1 MQNAFMMMK
10 RMTAGATAV
19 LALVAGQASAQG
31 FPVKPVRI
39 VAPYVPGGTVDAL
52 SRALA
57 AQLSEEFGQQVVVE
71 NRAGASGNIGA
82 EYVAGAEPDGHV
94 LLLTAST
101 VIVNPLVMKEK
112 QRFDLHKD
120 FTPIGM
126 VASTPLVFV
135 VSPQSGIETVG
146 DFIKQAKAHPDKI
159 NFGVGGFG
167 SGGHLAMET
176 FNVRAGT
183 SIPMV
188 IYKGSAPALTD
199 IVGGQL
205 SAIMDPVLTT
215 LPFVST
221 GRLKAIAVTGERR
234 SALLPSVPT
243 LSEAGVPNMDFVS
256 WYGMWGPAGIPE
268 AVSRRVQ
275 AGLTK
280 VLGSPQFKA
289 WLDKQGMVAGTV
301 TGKQFGD
308 YVRQESKKYAQA
320 VADAK
325 IEPK

>member
-1 MQNAFMMMK
+1 MAMIKKMAF
-10 RMTAGATAV
+10 RTVGAAFALWSAV
-19 LALVAGQASAQG
+19 ASAQA
-31 FPVKPVRI
+31 FPTKPIRI

-82 EYVAGAEPDGHV
+82 EYVAAAEPDGHV

-135 VSPQSGIETVG
+135 VSPQSGIGTVAE
-146 DFIKQAKAHPDKI
+146 FIKHAKANPEKV

-205 SAIMDPVLTT
+205 SAMMDPVLTT
-215 LPFVST
+215 LPFVNT
-221 GRLKAIAVTGERR
+221 GRLKAIAVTGEQR

-268 AVSRRVQ
+268 PVSTRIQ
-275 AGLTK
+275 AALTK
-280 VLGSPQFKA
+280 VLASPQFKP
-289 WLDKQGMVAGTV
+289 WLDKQGMVAGKV
-301 TGKQFGD
+301 TGKQFGE
-308 YVRQESKKYAQA
+308 YVQQESKKYAQA

>member
-1 MQNAFMMMK
+1 MK
-10 RMTAGATAV
+10 STSSLLAGAALAACAV
-19 LALVAGQASAQG
+19 LASSPLMAQS
-31 FPVKPVRI
+31 FPGKPVRI
-39 VAPYVPGGTVDAL
+39 VAPYVAGGTVDVL
-52 SRALA
+52 LRALA
-57 AQLSEEFGQQVVVE
+57 VQLTEEFGQQVVVE

-82 EYVAGAEPDGHV
+82 EYVAGSDPDGHV

-101 VIVNPLVMKEK
+101 VIVNPLVMKEA
-112 QRFDLHKD
+112 QRFDLRKD

-135 VSPQSGIETVG
+135 VSPQSGINTVG
-146 DFIKQAKAHPDKI
+146 DFIKAAKAHPEKV

-183 SIPMV
+183 QIPMV
-188 IYKGSAPALTD
+188 IYKGSAPALAD

-221 GRLKAIAVTGERR
+221 GRLKAIAVTGQQR
-234 SALLPSVPT
+234 SSLLPSVPT
-243 LSEAGVPNMDFVS
+243 LQEAGVRDMDFVS
-256 WYGMWGPAGIPE
+256 WYGMWAPKGLPE
-268 AVSRRVQ
+268 PVATRIQ
-275 AGLTK
+275 AALTK
-280 VLGSPQFKA
+280 VLGSAQFKA
-289 WLDKQGMVAGTV
+289 WLDKQGMVAGSV

-308 YVRQESKKYAQA
+308 YVAAESRKYAQA
-320 VADAK
+320 VEQAK
-325 IEPK
+325 IEKK

>member
-1 MQNAFMMMK
+1 MN
-10 RMTAGATAV
+10 TAKV
-19 LALVAGQASAQG
+19 LAAGMAAAFAIFSGGAAAQS
-31 FPVKPVRI
+31 FPSKPVRI

-52 SRALA
+52 ARALS
-57 AQLSEEFGQQVVVE
+57 AQLAEEFKQQVVVE

-82 EYVAGAEPDGHV
+82 EYVAGAERDGHV

-101 VIVNPLVMKEK
+101 VIVNPLVMKEQ
-112 QRFDLHKD
+112 QRFDLQKD
-120 FTPIGM
+120 FTPLGM

-135 VSPQSGIETVG
+135 VSPQSGINTVA
-146 DFIKQAKAHPDKI
+146 DFIREAKAHPDKV

-234 SALLPSVPT
+234 SALLPDVPT
-243 LSEAGVPNMDFVS
+243 LHEAGVPNMDFVS
-256 WYGMWGPAGIPE
+256 WYGLWGPAGLPE
-268 AVSRRVQ
+268 ATSQRIQ
-275 AGLTK
+275 AALTK
-280 VLGSPQFKA
+280 VLAAPQFKA
-289 WLDKQGMVAGTV
+289 WLDKQGLVAGTT
-301 TGKQFGD
+301 TGKQFGA
-308 YVRQESKKYAQA
+308 YVQSEAKKYAQA
-320 VADAK
+320 VSDAK
-325 IEPK
+325 IEKK

>member
-1 MQNAFMMMK
+1 MN
-10 RMTAGATAV
+10 TAKV
-19 LALVAGQASAQG
+19 LAAGMAAAFAIFSGGAAAQS
-31 FPVKPVRI
+31 FPSKPVRI

-52 SRALA
+52 ARALS
-57 AQLSEEFGQQVVVE
+57 AQLAEEFGQQVVVE

-82 EYVAGAEPDGHV
+82 EYVAGSDRDGHV

-101 VIVNPLVMKEK
+101 VIVNPLVMKEQ
-112 QRFDLHKD
+112 QRFDLQKD
-120 FTPIGM
+120 FTPLGM

-135 VSPQSGIETVG
+135 VSPQSGINTVA
-146 DFIKQAKAHPDKI
+146 DFIREAKAHPDKV

-243 LSEAGVPNMDFVS
+243 LHEAGVPDMDFVS
-256 WYGMWGPAGIPE
+256 WYGLWGPAGLPE
-268 AVSRRVQ
+268 ATSQRIQ
-275 AGLTK
+275 AALTK
-280 VLGSPQFKA
+280 VLRAPQFKA
-289 WLDKQGMVAGTV
+289 WLDKQGLVAGTT
-301 TGKQFGD
+301 TGKQFGA
-308 YVRQESKKYAQA
+308 YVQSEAKKYAQA
-320 VADAK
+320 VSDAK
-325 IEPK
+325 IEKK

>member
-1 MQNAFMMMK
+1 MAIMK
-10 RMTAGATAV
+10 KWAIRIAGAVIASWS
-19 LALVAGQASAQG
+19 AASAAQA
-31 FPVKPVRI
+31 FPTKPIRI

-52 SRALA
+52 ARALA
-57 AQLSEEFGQQVVVE
+57 PHLSQELGQQVVVE

-82 EYVAGAEPDGHV
+82 EYVAGSEPDGHV

-112 QRFDLHKD
+112 PRFDLHEN
-120 FTPIGM
+120 FNPVGM

-135 VSPQSGIETVG
+135 VSPQSGINTVG
-146 DFIKQAKAHPDKI
+146 EFVQYAKAHPDKV

-176 FNVRAGT
+176 FNVRTGT

-205 SAIMDPVLTT
+205 SAMMDPVLTT
-215 LPFVST
+215 LPFVNT
-221 GRLKAIAVTGERR
+221 GRLKAIAVTGGRR
-234 SALLPSVPT
+234 SDLLPSVPT
-243 LSEAGVPNMDFVS
+243 LEEAGVPNMDFVS
-256 WYGMWGPAGIPE
+256 WYGMWGPAGLPE
-268 AVSRRVQ
+268 SVSNRIQ
-275 AGLTK
+275 SALTK
-280 VLGSPQFKA
+280 VLASPDFKA

-301 TGKQFGD
+301 TGKRFGD
-308 YVRQESKKYAQA
+308 YVLQESKKYAQA